1 VGRFVSI
8 AEARAAGGLRMACI
22 RRIPSPWQ
30 EAAKGIFH
38 VKGLECLY
46 AAQAEDDMDEAI
58 ADWAGDSSIP
68 VVAYRN
74 EKLRTG
80 WVEILMLAERLAGE
94 PRLIPED
101 AGARAWMFGLA
112 HEICGEMGIGWCM
125 RLLMLRAG
133 MDHSDDGALPSE
145 PTARL
150 AAKYG
155 FNPGDVAQSESRVVA
170 VLGVL
175 DKALGDGEYFL
186 GNALTALDIYWATM
200 ANLVTPLDPD
210 KLPMA
215 GFMRGIYA
223 SKNEEVLK
231 ALTPALKAH
240 QERIY
245 DRHLEL
251 PVPL

>member
-1 VGRFVSI
+1 
-8 AEARAAGGLRMACI
+8 MACI

-46 AAQAEDDMDEAI
+46 AAQAEDDMEEAI
-58 ADWAGDSSIP
+58 VDWAGDSSIP
-68 VVAYRN
+68 VVAYHK

-80 WVEILMLAERLAGE
+80 WVEILMLAERLANE

-101 AGARAWMFGLA
+101 AGQRAWMFGLA

-125 RLLMLRAG
+125 RLLMLRSG
-133 MDHSDDGALPSE
+133 MDHSDDNALPPG

-155 FNPGDVAQSESRVVA
+155 FNPRDVAQAEARVVS

-175 DKALGDGEYFL
+175 DQALDGGEYFL
-186 GNALTALDIYWATM
+186 GSELTALDIYWATM
-200 ANLVTPLDPD
+200 ANLITPLDPE

-215 GFMRGIYA
+215 SFMRGIYA
-223 SKNEEVLK
+223 SKNEQILK
-231 ALTPALKAH
+231 ALTASLKVH